1 MIGMQYKITLPNDYD
16 MDIIRNRV
24 TTNGYKTDGFEQLF
38 FKAYLIADYSN
49 KKQYAPLY
57 LWKSSNG
64 MNKFIFEG
72 FFDNIINSFG
82 YQNINIGIPYLVHIE
97 KNIHEAKYLL
107 EIKNNFFN
115 DTQIT
120 IPSLTYPNENC
131 LDKIIIY
138 NPDKW
143 IYTEFYFY
151 KEFPENK
158 KNLKS
163 IYEILHMS
171 V

>member
-16 MDIIRNRV
+16 MDIIRDRV
-24 TTNGYKTDGFEQLF
+24 TKNGNKTDGFDRLL

-57 LWKSSNG
+57 VWKNNEG

-72 FFDNIINSFG
+72 FYDNIINSFG
-82 YQNINIGIPYLVHIE
+82 WQNINIGVPYLLDVKE
-97 KNIHEAKYLL
+97 NIIEAKYLL
-107 EIKNNFFN
+107 EIENEFSNKVKVVA
-115 DTQIT
+115 
-120 IPSLTYPNENC
+120 PKLTYPNEEC
-131 LDKIIIY
+131 LGKVIIY

-143 IYTEFYFY
+143 KYVEFYFY
-151 KEFPENK
+151 KDMPKRNGQ
-158 KNLKS
+158 S
-163 IYEILHMS
+163 IYQILHMS